1 MLVESVVW
9 WILNIWLFWWLNNKF
24 HIYIYMTMIM
34 CWCVNQYFLTQAI
47 SVLLSCQCDLFPL
60 SKIMNTCFM
69 SCECNILLR
78 PALILFASGAGAV
91 EGQATAAPAWEN
103 ILSVLCNGF
112 ELIAR
117 SVLKAFWEQVFV
129 FLSSPNQPRQWK
141 IIHL

>member
-1 MLVESVVW
+1 
-9 WILNIWLFWWLNNKF
+9 
-24 HIYIYMTMIM
+24 MTMIM

-117 SVLKAFWEQVFV
+117 SVLKAF
-129 FLSSPNQPRQWK
+129 
-141 IIHL
+141 

>member
-1 MLVESVVW
+1 
-9 WILNIWLFWWLNNKF
+9 
-24 HIYIYMTMIM
+24 
-34 CWCVNQYFLTQAI
+34 
-47 SVLLSCQCDLFPL
+47 
-60 SKIMNTCFM
+60 M

-129 FLSSPNQPRQWK
+129 FLSSRNQPRQWK
-141 IIHL
+141 SIHYHPFIVDFPIKPSICGFPTAIIARG